1 MNPQSFIDKW
11 RNVTVK
17 EKGSYVSHFNDLCA
31 LIGHQTPLDMD
42 PDGYFFGFEVK
53 TDKSTGGQGFADV
66 WYKDHF
72 AWEYKSKYADLD
84 NAYQQLLFYHD
95 ALDNPPLL
103 IVSDGKTIIIRTKI
117 TNSPKKEYVLTLDD
131 LLQPEKLAVLR
142 AAFRNPLSLKAEQTT
157 EEVTE
162 EAAREFSRI
171 AQLLYQYGNEP
182 QSVAHFLIKILFCL
196 FSEDVGL
203 LPEKIFT
210 RILQNS
216 RTNSKAFSTQLQQLF
231 QSMTTGGWFGADPI
245 RHINGHLFDDAQ
257 VLDLDSDSLDILWR
271 VSGLDWSQIKPSIFG
286 TLFERSLDPTKRS
299 QLGAHYTSEG
309 DILLIV
315 EPVLMAP
322 LRQQWEKVNVQA
334 QKLATSR
341 DAAKTKQTKNK
352 AERKLRDLLL
362 GFGQDLAK
370 ILILDAACGSG
381 NFLYVA
387 LRQLLNLWKEVSV
400 LAAELNLGYMA
411 PLKDFSPHPSQL
423 FGIEI
428 NEYAYQLAQA
438 TIWIGYIQWFVENGY
453 AFPPEPI
460 LNKLDNIER
469 KDAIL
474 GYDEQGNPF
483 EPEWPIADV
492 ILGNPP
498 FLGDKKMRAELGD
511 IYVDNLRT
519 LYEGRIPGQSDLV
532 CYWFEK
538 ARFMIELG
546 VSKRAGLLA
555 TQGIRGG
562 ANRVVLNRIK
572 ETGDIFWAQSDRE
585 WILDGATVHVSMVGF
600 DNGSENEYLL
610 DGKLVRSINPDL
622 SSFTDVTK
630 AKRLLE
636 NRGLSFIGT
645 QKGGPFD
652 LEEES
657 ARKLL
662 LEGGNPNGR
671 PNSDVIKP
679 WVNGADITGW
689 SKAKWIIDFGSYMS
703 IEDASN
709 YTAPFENVK
718 KYVYPVRKNLRRKN
732 HSKYWWIHAESRP
745 GMRKALSGL
754 HRYICTPRVS
764 KYRIFVWLDKMVVP
778 DSATVAIA
786 RSDDYFFG
794 ILHSKL
800 HENWARSMGTQLRE
814 AESGF
819 RYTPTTTFEK
829 FPFPWPPGQEPEND
843 QRVQE
848 IADAASELVKLRDE
862 WLNPP
867 GIMESEI
874 KKRTLTNLY
883 NLRPTWLELA
893 HKKLDKAVF
902 NAYGWPDDLTDDEIL
917 ERLLALNFER
927 AKSQQEG
934 FK

>member
-1 MNPQSFIDKW
+1 
-11 RNVTVK
+11 
-17 EKGSYVSHFNDLCA
+17 
-31 LIGHQTPLDMD
+31 
-42 PDGYFFGFEVK
+42 
-53 TDKSTGGQGFADV
+53 
-66 WYKDHF
+66 
-72 AWEYKSKYADLD
+72 
-84 NAYQQLLFYHD
+84 
-95 ALDNPPLL
+95 
-103 IVSDGKTIIIRTKI
+103 
-117 TNSPKKEYVLTLDD
+117 
-131 LLQPEKLAVLR
+131 
-142 AAFRNPLSLKAEQTT
+142 
-157 EEVTE
+157 
-162 EAAREFSRI
+162 
-171 AQLLYQYGNEP
+171 
-182 QSVAHFLIKILFCL
+182 
-196 FSEDVGL
+196 
-203 LPEKIFT
+203 
-210 RILQNS
+210 
-216 RTNSKAFSTQLQQLF
+216 
-231 QSMTTGGWFGADPI
+231 MTTGGWFGADPI

-400 LAAELNLGYMA
+400 LAAELNLGYIA